1 MIITAAISILS
12 DLANF
17 VTIPPILLAIP
28 VSKNA
33 PPTINIAT
41 KRITLL
47 SIKPANAVFA
57 FRTPVTTRPTQTIMD
72 VTPSG
77 IFSITNITIANKRNR
92 MVIVDGLINS
102 PFGFI

>member
-1 MIITAAISILS
+1 
-12 DLANF
+12 
-17 VTIPPILLAIP
+17 
-28 VSKNA
+28 
-33 PPTINIAT
+33 
-41 KRITLL
+41 
-47 SIKPANAVFA
+47 
-57 FRTPVTTRPTQTIMD
+57 MD